1 MNRFKDAYN
10 HIYIYH
16 RRGHGLGHGTWDVE
30 CGEALSRTLWPQLL
44 FGPMEAHDLSL
55 LILLRLAQVSLPPVL
70 GSWRSEP
77 LDVLHELQEIFAQ
90 ISVDH
95 NDMQLKKILRQG
107 YDFEGLAKSRACML
121 DAWHRFARRNPTLP
135 RYIQAALLHWT
146 WRRFH
151 ASLTVS
157 QIRDRSF
164 LLLDASGH
172 ASGWSWES
180 HCTEVLHELGER
192 LGLYCFTCWHLFLGF
207 PNVQKCL
214 ECCSQA
220 SIHVRSRHQC
230 IVNAWSERMFGSP
243 CFA

>member
-121 DAWHRFARRNPTLP
+121 DAWHRFARHNPTLP

-146 WRRFH
+146 WGRFH

-192 LGLYCFTCWHLFLGF
+192 LGLYCFTCWHLFFGF

>member
-1 MNRFKDAYN
+1 
-10 HIYIYH
+10 
-16 RRGHGLGHGTWDVE
+16 
-30 CGEALSRTLWPQLL
+30 
-44 FGPMEAHDLSL
+44 MEAHDLSL

-107 YDFEGLAKSRACML
+107 HDFEGLAKSRACML

-157 QIRDRSF
+157 QICDRSF

-192 LGLYCFTCWHLFLGF
+192 LGLYLLAGTFFWGF
-207 PNVQKCL
+207 PNVQTCL
-214 ECCSQA
+214 ECNSQA
-220 SIHVRSRHQC
+220 SIHVCSRHQC
-230 IVNAWSERMFGSP
+230 IVNA
-243 CFA
+243 